1 MVLWCQCSHSILRH
15 SPVSHAYFTV
25 WLAMMHFTSD
35 VDSLI
40 HWFEGGVV
48 SPTELFPQ
56 SLVPPPLGKISR
68 YFLGACPMAGVLCTP
83 SALHALVYYP
93 MKVPSSPHHPCM
105 KPWSF
110 STRTYPCTGYST
122 AKPLSE
128 KISGRTQ
135 WRVPA
140 VYMSSKRPFKLGLS
154 TLLRPVIWII
164 IGVIYNDT

>member
-1 MVLWCQCSHSILRH
+1 M
-15 SPVSHAYFTV
+15 
-25 WLAMMHFTSD
+25 
-35 VDSLI
+35 
-40 HWFEGGVV
+40 
-48 SPTELFPQ
+48 Q
-56 SLVPPPLGKISR
+56 SLYLETQPSKPCLLHSMTSYDALHLSRCRLSYPLVR
-68 YFLGACPMAGVLCTP
+68 RRCGVTHGTFSSKPSSTP
-83 SALHALVYYP
+83 SWENFTLFSGSMPYDRSALHAVCFTRFGLLSHESSLL
-93 MKVPSSPHHPCM
+93 PSSPKKSCM

-110 STRTYPCTGYST
+110 SAHAYPCTGYST